1 MTLKRLA
8 AEAQSYTETNASPL
22 SEEPADAC
30 VMVTFGASGD
40 LTKRLLIPSL
50 YNLAHHNLLP
60 LNFAVVGAG
69 RQQATHEAFRA
80 AMRSAL
86 QASDRVGTVE
96 PGIWEGLEKRLY
108 YLPLNY
114 DDPAAYTQLAD
125 VLTQCDHDHD
135 TKGNYLYYLATPPAV
150 FTDVAQQLGRA
161 GLADEGAG
169 SGHGWRRLIIEKPFG
184 HDLDSARILNRTIQ
198 EHFSESQIYRIDHY
212 LGKETVQN
220 VLVFRFANG
229 MLEPVWNQHY
239 IDHVQIT
246 VAETL
251 GVETRGGYY
260 DQAGLVRDMMQ
271 NHMMQLLTLVA
282 MEPPYSFASDAVR
295 DEKAKVLRAMQP
307 MSHEEVLTQAVR
319 GQYGTGQANG
329 QRLAAYRAEPNVVPD
344 SNTETYAAVKLLV
357 DNWRWAGVPFYLR
370 SGKALPERLTE
381 IVIQFRQAPHMLFR
395 KSAVG
400 QFQPNRLILHIQP
413 HEGISWQFEAKAPG
427 PAVRMRTVS
436 MDFNYDDFFGAEPST
451 GYETLL
457 YDAMTGDSTLFQR
470 HDFVDI
476 SWQIVAPILDVW
488 HNVPARNFPNYAARR
503 AWGPLA
509 ADDLLKR
516 DDRAWRLPEQ
526 AVP

>member
-1 MTLKRLA
+1 MTVKRPA
-8 AEAQSYTETNASPL
+8 PGAHSGPETNTTS
-22 SEEPADAC
+22 SNEQPADAC
-30 VMVTFGASGD
+30 VMVIFGASGD

-50 YNLAHHNLLP
+50 YNLARHNLIP

-69 RQQATHEAFRA
+69 RRQTTHEAFRD
-80 AMRSAL
+80 AMRTAL
-86 QASDRVGTVE
+86 QTSDRVGTID
-96 PGIWEGLEKRLY
+96 PAIWEGLEKRLY
-108 YLPLNY
+108 YVPLNY
-114 DDPAAYTQLAD
+114 DDPAAYTQLHEML
-125 VLTQCDHDHD
+125 VQCDRDHD

-150 FTDVAQQLGRA
+150 FPEVTQQLGRA
-161 GLADEGAG
+161 DLASEEAG

-184 HDLDSARILNRTIQ
+184 HDLDSARLLNRTIQ
-198 EHFSESQIYRIDHY
+198 EHFDESQIYRIDHY

-246 VAETL
+246 VAESI
-251 GVETRGGYY
+251 GVETRGAYY
-260 DQAGLVRDMMQ
+260 EQAGLVRDMMQ

-282 MEPPYSFASDAVR
+282 MEPPYSFAADAVR

-319 GQYGTGQANG
+319 GQYGAGQANG
-329 QRLAAYRAEPNVVPD
+329 QGLAAYRDEPDVASN
-344 SNTETYAAVKLLV
+344 SNTETYAAVKLRI
-357 DNWRWAGVPFYLR
+357 DNWRWADVPFYLR

-381 IVIQFRQAPHMLFR
+381 VVIQFRQAPHMLFR

-400 QFQPNRLILHIQP
+400 HFQPNRLILHIQP

-427 PAVRMRTVS
+427 PAVRTRTVS

-476 SWQIVAPILDVW
+476 SWQIVAPLLDVW
-488 HNVPARNFPNYAARR
+488 NNVPARNFPNYAARQV
-503 AWGPLA
+503 WGPAA

-516 DDRAWRLPEQ
+516 DGRAWRLLE
-526 AVP
+526 